1 MKRPEDPTPAEQP
14 HGRVKARANQTAS
27 PSVSSL
33 TSAIQA
39 QQTRQNTEHAISNAE
54 MEERHNK
61 GE

>member
-1 MKRPEDPTPAEQP
+1 MQRPEDAMPAEQP

-27 PSVSSL
+27 PSVSSW

-39 QQTRQNTEHAISNAE
+39 QQTCQNTEHAISNAE
-54 MEERHNK
+54 MEERRNE